1 MIPLIVLIVTFAI
14 SFAITRSWLKA
25 GRIAF
30 AAMFLLT
37 ASAHFVPGQRESL
50 IGMVPPQF
58 PNPALLVTITGV
70 LELLGAVGLLIP
82 RTSRF
87 AAASLA
93 LLVAA
98 MFPANVYAA
107 LHGLTV
113 VGRPATPLIPRTM
126 MQLAFIVGLIL
137 IAWQPRFARRTTASA

>member
-1 MIPLIVLIVTFAI
+1 MIPLIVLVVTFAI
-14 SFAITRSWLKA
+14 SLVLTKSRLKA

-30 AAMFLLT
+30 AAMFVLT

-58 PNPALLVTITGV
+58 PNPGLLVTITGI

-87 AAASLA
+87 AAAALA

-113 VGRPATPLIPRTM
+113 VGRPATPLIPRTA
-126 MQLAFIVGLIL
+126 MQIVFIAGLVL
-137 IAWQPRFARRTTASA
+137 IAWQPRVAKSTRAEA